1 MSKESR
7 SLRILKGRNPYSY
20 ERGEAA
26 MQPLTVTKLLREAGA
41 DKHVSENDVRDRLDS
56 NAPRIAV
63 IHGSPDHPAHVDDR
77 SLVLTAAAELWG
89 LGAVPF
95 VFGLPALCSRT
106 ARGHLGTSYSCA
118 ARNLLSAMVVNQME
132 TQNYH
137 GAFVLQGCGK
147 FPFGVLNGLSS
158 LDISRKKRG
167 DAPVF
172 ASFMP
177 SYAEET
183 AAGTA
188 YECRIA
194 LSALGLVHPDLE
206 KQKGAPGREP
216 VRAALSDLTAFC
228 NDPDFSVSSI
238 VLQNIGNA
246 IKLAEYL
253 GVSADFWMELTAA
266 LIYAGKRF
274 SAKKYCKYL
283 RNNDIPRTEG
293 VPGTFDT
300 ELLLLDLIKEGVGIN
315 GSSLTVNGA
324 TWQNRFYHRESVE
337 RIPPSGR
344 KKGSGT
350 AGIECLKGN
359 IFSTAVMNVEDLG
372 GQGLDYYDGKTAVTL
387 YFETEDEFDS
397 YIRKNDI
404 ITSLKEEDW
413 MNDSLLRSIYREN
426 SRSAEDPIDFIT
438 DLSEL
443 LQVMVDE
450 DVLRIAIVLG
460 GQGPL
465 SYGIPELELPRS
477 VWEGSSIIEQ
487 NALFITDG
495 ILPGRPAPLKISHV
509 SPEAWKGGRI
519 NYLCSGDLLHLDL
532 RRRRLLLLDTRKFIQ
547 GGISKYSGKLK
558 KDRKSL
564 GKQRKQRMKESKL
577 RLDETNVLYKCTNA
591 VKGAVPKTIWKAANK
606 NFSIKDL

>member
-1 MSKESR
+1 MSKDPH

-26 MQPLTVTKLLREAGA
+26 MQPLTVIKLLREADV
-41 DKHVSENDVRDRLDS
+41 DKNVSENEVRDRLDS
-56 NAPRIAV
+56 NAPRIAI

-77 SLVLTAAAELWG
+77 RLVLIAASVLWE

-158 LDISRKKRG
+158 LDVSRKKRG

-206 KQKGAPGREP
+206 KLSTAPAPEQLKT
-216 VRAALSDLTAFC
+216 ALSDLTAFC
-228 NDPDFSVSSI
+228 NDPDFSVSTI

-253 GVSADFWMELTAA
+253 GVSTGFWMELTAA
-266 LIYAGKRF
+266 LVYAGKRF
-274 SAKKYCKYL
+274 SAKKYCKFL
-283 RNNDIPRTEG
+283 RNNEIPQAVAGPDTI
-293 VPGTFDT
+293 DT

-324 TWQNRFYHRESVE
+324 TWQNRFYHRERDE
-337 RIPPSGR
+337 RRAPAVR
-344 KKGSGT
+344 KKDRST
-350 AGIECLKGN
+350 AGIECVKSN
-359 IFSTAVMNVEDLG
+359 FFSTAVMNVEDLG
-372 GQGLDYYDGKTAVTL
+372 GQGLEYYDGKTAVTL
-387 YFETEDEFDS
+387 YFENEDDFDS
-397 YIRKNDI
+397 YMRKNDI
-404 ITSLKEEDW
+404 VASLKDEEW
-413 MNDSLLRSIYREN
+413 MTDRLLRSIYREN
-426 SRSAEDPIDFIT
+426 SQSAEDPIDFIT
-438 DLSEL
+438 DLGEL
-443 LQVMVDE
+443 LQIMIDE
-450 DVLRIAIVLG
+450 EVLRIAVVIG

-465 SYGIPELELPRS
+465 SYGIPELELPLS
-477 VWEGSSIIEQ
+477 AWEGNAILAK

-495 ILPGRPAPLKISHV
+495 IIPGRPAPLKISHL

-519 NYLCSGDLLHLDL
+519 NYLRSGDLLHLDL
-532 RRRRLLLLDTRKFIQ
+532 SKRRLLLLDTRKFFQ
-547 GGISKYSGKLK
+547 GSISKYSGKLK
-558 KDRKSL
+558 KERKSL
-564 GKQRKQRMKESKL
+564 GKERKQRMKENKL

-591 VKGAVPKTIWKAANK
+591 VKGAVPKTIWKAAGK
-606 NFSIKDL
+606 NVSIKDL